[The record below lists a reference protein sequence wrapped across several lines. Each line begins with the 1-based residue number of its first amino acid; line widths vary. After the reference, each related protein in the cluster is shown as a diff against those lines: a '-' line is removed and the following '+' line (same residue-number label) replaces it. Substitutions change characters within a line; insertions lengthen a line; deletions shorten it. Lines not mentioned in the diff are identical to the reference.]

1 MFLNKLKDGEFGN
14 MYPENEYSQVFTHT
28 RISFID
34 LHVLLLCIMDLH
46 DADLMS
52 DYTLMNKHC
61 QEKFSASYQRTYKL
75 WQAKDFQQFFL
86 LV

>member
-1 MFLNKLKDGEFGN
+1 MFLNKWRDGEFGN
-14 MYPENEYSQVFTHT
+14 MYPENEHSQVFTDT
-28 RISFID
+28 RISIKD
-34 LHVLLLCIMDLH
+34 LHVLLLSIMDLR

-75 WQAKDFQQFFL
+75 WQARDFQQFFL